1 MSDTFVHNSRS
12 ELVEA
17 QVNNKDYEYT
27 FDNIGN
33 RQSALEGNDAT
44 MYDTNA
50 LNQYTAISENGA
62 AAFVPQF
69 DADGN
74 QTLIK
79 TETGIWTVVYNAE
92 NRPVSFTNNDSNTVV
107 ECAYDSMGRRAYKK
121 VTTNGSVTLHQRYL
135 YRGYLQIACIDLT
148 RTAHPCLWLITWDS
162 TQPIATRPLAI
173 QKDGTWYTYGLD
185 LTKNVCEVFG
195 STGYISTTYTYSP
208 YGSVTSIGNIEQ
220 PIQWSS
226 EVWDKEIEL
235 MYYNYR
241 YYNTVYGRW
250 CNRDSREEKSWKCR
264 YSFCNNN
271 ALYVMDYLGEVIW
284 IPVAVLALAVG
295 SLSSCSSNNAKT
307 THNTPNVAPV
317 VQHKLS
323 YNNIEKW
330 RENCGRYKW
339 VIAWK
344 ITPFLSNGVVSQ
356 SVTKYG
362 YISDCEKKQL
372 INIHYMEYWQIGQDP
387 LLDEVSR
394 IGSKDCGKGEITLTL
409 VAKVTPNATI
419 PNDAKRNTNS
429 MAGLLAYT
437 DDDRILSGGMTSQ
450 PLKRTVK
457 VKWDCC
463 EKVQLTE
470 IINY

>member
-1 MSDTFVHNSRS
+1 
-12 ELVEA
+12 
-17 QVNNKDYEYT
+17 
-27 FDNIGN
+27 
-33 RQSALEGNDAT
+33 
-44 MYDTNA
+44 
-50 LNQYTAISENGA
+50 
-62 AAFVPQF
+62 
-69 DADGN
+69 
-74 QTLIK
+74 
-79 TETGIWTVVYNAE
+79 
-92 NRPVSFTNNDSNTVV
+92 
-107 ECAYDSMGRRAYKK
+107 
-121 VTTNGSVTLHQRYL
+121 
-135 YRGYLQIACIDLT
+135 
-148 RTAHPCLWLITWDS
+148 
-162 TQPIATRPLAI
+162 
-173 QKDGTWYTYGLD
+173 
-185 LTKNVCEVFG
+185 
-195 STGYISTTYTYSP
+195 
-208 YGSVTSIGNIEQ
+208 
-220 PIQWSS
+220 
-226 EVWDKEIEL
+226 
-235 MYYNYR
+235 
-241 YYNTVYGRW
+241 
-250 CNRDSREEKSWKCR
+250 
-264 YSFCNNN
+264 
-271 ALYVMDYLGEVIW
+271 MDYLGEVIW

-323 YNNIEKW
+323 YNNIDKW

-356 SVTKYG
+356 SVTVNG

-394 IGSKDCGKGEITLTL
+394 IGSKDCEKGEITLTL